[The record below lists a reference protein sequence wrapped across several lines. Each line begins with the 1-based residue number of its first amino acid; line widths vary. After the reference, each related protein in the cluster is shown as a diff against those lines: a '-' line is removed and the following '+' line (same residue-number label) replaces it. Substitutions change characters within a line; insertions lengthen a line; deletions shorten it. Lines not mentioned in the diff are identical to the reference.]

1 MQAYK
6 LLRTMVCYADFIVI
20 ASSGE
25 LIGSSTAILW
35 TMTKACESAWLLL
48 SHSENS
54 WKDGAL
60 HYEKRETE
68 A

>member
-35 TMTKACESAWLLL
+35 TMTKACEIA
-48 SHSENS
+48 
-54 WKDGAL
+54 
-60 HYEKRETE
+60 
-68 A
+68 

>member
-6 LLRTMVCYADFIVI
+6 LLRTMVCYADFIAI

-35 TMTKACESAWLLL
+35 TMTKACESA
-48 SHSENS
+48 
-54 WKDGAL
+54 
-60 HYEKRETE
+60 
-68 A
+68 